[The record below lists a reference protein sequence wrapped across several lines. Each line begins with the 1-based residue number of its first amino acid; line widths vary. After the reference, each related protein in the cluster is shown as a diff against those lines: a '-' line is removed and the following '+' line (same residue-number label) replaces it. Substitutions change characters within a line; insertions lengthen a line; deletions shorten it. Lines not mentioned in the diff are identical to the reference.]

1 MSWRLVGDHY
11 MAHDIGIVPFRWLR
25 FEACRYGA
33 KEKESFNRGSSV
45 LRTRCKITISG
56 DDILAGLLIAA
67 PFAIIFTIPLLPF
80 LIL

>member
-11 MAHDIGIVPFRWLR
+11 MAHDIVIIPYRLLR

-33 KEKESFNRGSSV
+33 KEKESLNRGSSV
-45 LRTRCKITISG
+45 LRIRRKITISG
-56 DDILAGLLIAA
+56 DDILAGLLIEA
-67 PFAIIFTIPLLPF
+67 PFVIIFTIPLLPF